1 MNSNVLP
8 GAEVSPRIANGCLCW
23 YEGDTFSLSLVLALT
38 DQDGEEVPV
47 SAQDTVQVTFYDA
60 EQNTVH
66 EETFTGIEDNTVTV
80 VFSDAVTEK
89 FPEGD
94 YSYDIR
100 LEHGNRTTVVRRNI
114 IHVE

>member
-1 MNSNVLP
+1 MSGNVLP

-23 YEGDTFSLSLVLALT
+23 YAGDTFTLSLELALI
-38 DQDGEEVPV
+38 DQDGEAVRLGAEDV
-47 SAQDTVQVTFYDA
+47 VQVTFRDA

-66 EETFTGIEDNTVTV
+66 EEVFTGVEDNTVSV
-80 VFSDAVTEK
+80 VVSDDVTEK

>member
-23 YEGDTFSLSLVLALT
+23 YAGDTFSLSLELELT
-38 DQDGEEVPV
+38 DQDGEPV
-47 SAQDTVQVTFYDA
+47 AIGAEDTVTVTFRDA
-60 EQNTVH
+60 EDTEVH
-66 EETFTGIEDNTVTV
+66 EAEFTDIENNTVTV
-80 VFSDAVTEK
+80 EVSQSVTEK